1 MAGKL
6 LMPAGGLCSLGSC
19 FGASGILS
27 RELSELLFELIGFR
41 LLFGLSALG
50 SGGKESGGGLLSS
63 LSEDLL
69 LLLEPNLKKDG
80 AWFCFLLGFLES
92 WVEIEVES
100 GSVVLLGALW
110 ITLASTGTGGG
121 LL

>member
-1 MAGKL
+1 M
-6 LMPAGGLCSLGSC
+6 GG
-19 FGASGILS
+19 FANHARSG
-27 RELSELLFELIGFR
+27 ETDHA
-41 LLFGLSALG
+41 FGLRDVDVANRG